1 MSWSLIV
8 DEHTRKI
15 CRMFVQR
22 YSRRPIRP
30 RSSNIFL
37 EQVITPEEERVCK
50 ISRILSMKIGYL
62 WQALA
67 GEVPGVMNHGT
78 GHLSGIDLEGAD
90 FVMELKNQVCTDN
103 ASSRAEN
110 QRKLLRY
117 ARIREKCPI
126 YGLINDHT
134 PRVEVIRVNDDET
147 IHLYTG
153 RKLREFL
160 FREHVDEVE
169 TLVVRA
175 IRFMKQTLEDVLV
188 EPKMKLSTDLH
199 NR

>member
-1 MSWSLIV
+1 MSTLVRSVGCLYIDTV
-8 DEHTRKI
+8 DD
-15 CRMFVQR
+15 R
-22 YSRRPIRP
+22 YVLDRPISFLI
-30 RSSNIFL
+30 RSSHQKKNGS
-37 EQVITPEEERVCK
+37 VR
-50 ISRILSMKIGYL
+50 SMKIGYL

-78 GHLSGIDLEGAD
+78 GHPSGIDLEGAD
-90 FVMELKNQVCTDN
+90 FVMELKNQACTDN

-117 ARIREKCPI
+117 AKMREKRPI

-134 PRVEVIRVNDDET
+134 PRVEVIRVNDDEF

-160 FREHVDEVE
+160 FRDHVDEVE

-175 IRFMKQTLEDVLV
+175 IRVMKQTLEDIIT
-188 EPKMKLSTDLH
+188 EPKMKPPTDPY